1 MFFLFIVISTL
12 VSIVFH
18 FLWGTVQR
26 LLLSKNWVTSAALA
40 NLFIQTKVGAV
51 LRAHRI
57 KSTAGIVIFENHK
70 KGRSFMKKVKM
81 LLALGVC
88 AFLLV
93 PASFAKDTWE
103 MAKSDV
109 YKEKTGGMLGRGL
122 VNVATS
128 PVDIIVQT
136 VDKTKTET
144 PFIGT
149 LTGMAGGLGCTALR
163 AGSGIVDVALFWVP
177 GFNGFPVA
185 KSYDNCLEESSEV
198 AAPVQSS
205 TYQQAVA
212 PEAAPLVTVA
222 ETQPAPVRKHV
233 TQKQSAYDYVKK

>member
-1 MFFLFIVISTL
+1 
-12 VSIVFH
+12 
-18 FLWGTVQR
+18 
-26 LLLSKNWVTSAALA
+26 
-40 NLFIQTKVGAV
+40 
-51 LRAHRI
+51 
-57 KSTAGIVIFENHK
+57 
-70 KGRSFMKKVKM
+70 MKKAKV
-81 LLALGVC
+81 LLALVIC

-93 PASFAKDTWE
+93 PVSFAKDTWD
-103 MAKSDV
+103 MAQSDL
-109 YKEKTGGMLGRGL
+109 YKEKAGGMLGRGFI
-122 VNVATS
+122 NVATS
-128 PVDIIVQT
+128 PVDIFVQT
-136 VDKTKTET
+136 VNRSKEG
-144 PFIGT
+144 PALIGT